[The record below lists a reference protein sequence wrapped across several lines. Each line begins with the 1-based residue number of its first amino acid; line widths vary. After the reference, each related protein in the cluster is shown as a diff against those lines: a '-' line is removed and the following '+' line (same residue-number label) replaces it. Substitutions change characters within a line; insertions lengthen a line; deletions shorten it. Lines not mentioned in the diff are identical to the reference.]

1 MTFDHDNIGGR
12 IRNARKKL
20 SLTQQELGER
30 LGVSGAMIGQY
41 ESGTRNPKIDTV
53 KRIADAL
60 SADVNWLLHGY
71 TLGDRDDAM
80 KESVAVRFAEAE
92 LQKKA
97 GRLNSDG
104 LKKVIEYID
113 LLGGSGRYDRQSV
126 VGNSTL
132 TVYGNGPAGSFPSK
146 PEEDD

>member
-20 SLTQQELGER
+20 GLTQQELGER

-41 ESGTRNPKIDTV
+41 ESGTRNPKIDTA

-60 SADVNWLLHGY
+60 NADVNWLLHGY
-71 TLGDRDDAM
+71 TLGDRDDAL
-80 KESVAVRFAEAE
+80 KESVAVRFAEVE
-92 LQKKA
+92 LQTKA
-97 GRLNSDG
+97 GKLNSEG
-104 LKKVIEYID
+104 LKKVVDYVD
-113 LLGGSGRYDRQSV
+113 LLIISGRYDRTPIP
-126 VGNSTL
+126 GKTRI
-132 TVYGNGPAGSFPSK
+132 TVYGKGPTGSFPPK